1 MLVVFRLLLSFSFD
15 LKHSVKHPFI
25 ISRPEKH
32 KEKRTGSLSTFIS
45 TKERE
50 RERKKQCT
58 MQDICLHLVNQQ
70 KEKKERST
78 LKSRCNDPV
87 MQMNEK

>member
-1 MLVVFRLLLSFSFD
+1 MLVVFRSLLSFSFD

-50 RERKKQCT
+50 REKKA
-58 MQDICLHLVNQQ
+58 MHDAGHLFAFSQST
-70 KEKKERST
+70 KRKER
-78 LKSRCNDPV
+78 
-87 MQMNEK
+87 EKHTEESM